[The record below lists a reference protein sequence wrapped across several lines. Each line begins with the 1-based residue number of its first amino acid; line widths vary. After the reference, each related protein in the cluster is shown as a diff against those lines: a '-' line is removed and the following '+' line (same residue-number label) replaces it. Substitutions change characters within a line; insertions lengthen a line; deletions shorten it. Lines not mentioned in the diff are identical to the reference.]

1 MKRGLLF
8 SGAGTLV
15 VAAVLGSAMVCGAAR
30 AGSAED
36 YYPVRAWGSFSGGQ
50 MNTSLLV
57 FRDLN
62 RNGVYDMGDR
72 PMSRVAVELDKPNGD
87 TIMRLTNSGGFA
99 NFRMSVK
106 QRDLEVV
113 EPGHYRFK
121 VVPPPGFSV
130 TTGNASQES
139 DYVVSPGAPGDMIAL
154 STTHPVG
161 LAADLTISGA
171 VAAGASVSLTGPD
184 GVTAAAKVGQDGRFS
199 APVAPGEWQVD
210 FSAGGLTERRKVV
223 AATAPIVLSTFSG
236 KAGPAGEPLPNQHV
250 IGFDDLMTMTGVVEI
265 PSGYGGLDWYNL
277 VAMHQRFTDGPG
289 YVNTTM
295 SGEFIAY
302 NSSGHP
308 GQVSSDKPFDFTGAY
323 FGAGW
328 DDAEGETLILKA
340 WRGDQ
345 PVYED
350 QLVLSANGPV
360 YFAADYRRITRLEI
374 RTQHYWQVAIDDFAY
389 RTGQ

>member
-8 SGAGTLV
+8 SGV
-15 VAAVLGSAMVCGAAR
+15 VAAAIGLAMGGGAAR
-30 AGSAED
+30 AGDASD
-36 YYPVRAWGSFSGGQ
+36 YYPKRVWGSFENGQ

-72 PMSRVAVELDKPNGD
+72 PMSRAAVELDKPNGS
-87 TIMRLTNSGGFA
+87 TVMRLTNAGGFA
-99 NFRMSVK
+99 NFRMSVS
-106 QRDLEVV
+106 QRDFEVV
-113 EPGHYRFK
+113 DPGHYAFR
-121 VVPPPGFSV
+121 VVPPPGYSV
-130 TTGNASQES
+130 TTGNAWQES
-139 DYVVSPGAPGDMIAL
+139 DYVVSPGSPGDMIATR
-154 STTHPVG
+154 TTHPVG

-171 VAAGASVSLTGPD
+171 AAGSRVSLTGPD
-184 GVTAAAKVGQDGRFS
+184 GVASAAKVGPDGRFS
-199 APVAPGEWQVD
+199 TPVTPGEWLVD
-210 FSAGGLTERRKVV
+210 FSAGGATGRRHVV
-223 AATAPIVLSTFSG
+223 VGAAPVVLSAFSG
-236 KAGPAGEPLPNQHV
+236 KPAEAPLPVAHV
-250 IGFDDLMTMTGVVEI
+250 VGFDDLMTSPGVFEV
-265 PSGYGGLDWYNL
+265 PSGYGGLNWYNL

-308 GQVSSDKPFDFTGAY
+308 AQVFSDKPFDFTGAY

-340 WRGDQ
+340 WRGDE
-345 PVYED
+345 PAYED
-350 QLVLSANGPV
+350 HLTLSANGLV

-374 RTQHYWQVAIDDFAY
+374 RTQHYWQAAIDDFAY
-389 RTGQ
+389 RTGP

>member
-1 MKRGLLF
+1 VKRGLLF
-8 SGAGTLV
+8 SGALV
-15 VAAVLGSAMVCGAAR
+15 TAGAIGLAMVCGAAR
-30 AGSAED
+30 AGSASD
-36 YYPVRAWGSFSGGQ
+36 YYPKRAWGSFEGGQ

-62 RNGVYDMGDR
+62 RNGVYDLGDR
-72 PMSRVAVELDKPNGD
+72 PMSRAAVELDKPNGS
-87 TIMRLTNSGGFA
+87 TIMRLTNVDGFA
-99 NFRMSVK
+99 NFRMSVI

-113 EPGHYRFK
+113 DPGHYAFR

-139 DYVVSPGAPGDMIAL
+139 DYVVSPGSPGDMIAL
-154 STTHPVG
+154 RTTHPVG
-161 LAADLTISGA
+161 LAADLTISGT
-171 VAAGASVSLTGPD
+171 VTAGSRVSLTGPD
-184 GVTAAAKVGQDGRFS
+184 GVTATAKVGPDGRFS
-199 APVAPGEWQVD
+199 AHATPGEWLVD
-210 FSAGGLTERRKVV
+210 FSADGVTQRRNVLV
-223 AATAPIVLSTFSG
+223 GAAPVELSGFSG
-236 KAGPAGEPLPNQHV
+236 KGGPAEEPLPNQHV
-250 IGFDDLMTMTGVVEI
+250 VGFDDLMTSPGVFEV
-265 PSGYGGLDWYNL
+265 PSGYGGLNWYNL
-277 VAMHQRFTDGPG
+277 VAMHQSFTAGPG
-289 YVNTTM
+289 YINTTM

-308 GQVSSDKPFDFTGAY
+308 AQVFSDKPFDFTGAF

-345 PVYED
+345 PAYED
-350 QLVLSANGPV
+350 QLVLSANGQV

-374 RTQHYWQVAIDDFAY
+374 RTKHYWQAAIDDFAY

>member
-8 SGAGTLV
+8 SLV
-15 VAAVLGSAMVCGAAR
+15 VAAAIGLAMVCGAAR
-30 AGSAED
+30 AGSAKD
-36 YYPVRAWGSFSGGQ
+36 YYPRRAWGSFNGGQ
-50 MNTSLLV
+50 MNTSVLV

-62 RNGVYDMGDR
+62 RNGVYDLGDR
-72 PMSRVAVELDKPNGD
+72 PMPHVAVELGKPNGD
-87 TIMRLTNSGGFA
+87 TVMRWTNVSGFA
-99 NFRMSVK
+99 NFRMSVI

-113 EPGHYRFK
+113 DPGHYSFR
-121 VVPPPGFSV
+121 VVPPPGWSV

-139 DYVVSPGAPGDMIAL
+139 DYVVSPGSPGDMIAMR
-154 STTHPVG
+154 TTHPVG

-171 VAAGASVSLTGPD
+171 VTAGSRISLTGPD
-184 GVTAAAKVGQDGRFS
+184 GVTAAAKVDPDGRFS
-199 APVAPGEWQVD
+199 
-210 FSAGGLTERRKVV
+210 V
-223 AATAPIVLSTFSG
+223 AATSGEWLVDVSTDGATQRRKFVVGSAPVVLSASSG
-236 KAGPAGEPLPNQHV
+236 KGAEGPLPNRHV
-250 IGFDDLMTMTGVVEI
+250 VGFDDLLTTTGVFEV

-289 YVNTTM
+289 YINTSM

-308 GQVSSDKPFDFTGAY
+308 AQVFSDKPFDFAGAY

-328 DDAEGETLILKA
+328 NDAEGETLVLKA

-350 QLVLSANGPV
+350 SVVLSASGPV
-360 YFAADYRRITRLEI
+360 YFAADYMRITRLEI
-374 RTQHYWQVAIDDFAY
+374 RTQHHWQAAIDDFAY
-389 RTGQ
+389 RTGP

>member
-8 SGAGTLV
+8 SLV
-15 VAAVLGSAMVCGAAR
+15 VAAAIGLAMVCGAAR
-30 AGSAED
+30 AGSAKD
-36 YYPVRAWGSFSGGQ
+36 YYPRRAWGSFNGGQ
-50 MNTSLLV
+50 MNTSVLV

-62 RNGVYDMGDR
+62 RNGVYDLGDR
-72 PMSRVAVELDKPNGD
+72 PMPHVAVELGKPNGN
-87 TIMRLTNSGGFA
+87 TFMRWTNVSGFA
-99 NFRMSVK
+99 NFRMSVI

-113 EPGHYRFK
+113 DPGHYSFR
-121 VVPPPGFSV
+121 VVPPPGWSV

-139 DYVVSPGAPGDMIAL
+139 DYVVSPGSPGDMIAMR
-154 STTHPVG
+154 TTHPVG

-171 VAAGASVSLTGPD
+171 VTAGSRISLTGPD
-184 GVTAAAKVGQDGRFS
+184 GATAAAKVDPDGRFS
-199 APVAPGEWQVD
+199 VPVTSGEWLVDVSTDGATQRRKFVVGSAPV
-210 FSAGGLTERRKVV
+210 
-223 AATAPIVLSTFSG
+223 VLSASSG
-236 KAGPAGEPLPNQHV
+236 KGAEEPLPNRHV
-250 IGFDDLMTMTGVVEI
+250 VGFDDLLTTSGVFEV

-289 YVNTTM
+289 YINTTM

-308 GQVSSDKPFDFTGAY
+308 AQVFSDKPFDFAGAY

-328 DDAEGETLILKA
+328 NDAEGETLVLKA

-350 QLVLSANGPV
+350 SVVLSANGPV
-360 YFAADYRRITRLEI
+360 YFAADYMRITRLEI
-374 RTQHYWQVAIDDFAY
+374 RTQHHWQAAIDDFAY
-389 RTGQ
+389 RTGP

>member
-8 SGAGTLV
+8 SGAVV
-15 VAAVLGSAMVCGAAR
+15 VAAAIGLAMVRGTAR
-30 AGSAED
+30 AGSADD
-36 YYPVRAWGSFSGGQ
+36 YYPKRAWGSFEGGQ

-62 RNGVYDMGDR
+62 RNGVYDLGDR
-72 PMSRVAVELDKPNGD
+72 PMSRVAVELDKPNGS
-87 TIMRLTNSGGFA
+87 TIMRLTNVSGFA
-99 NFRMSVK
+99 NFRMSAV

-113 EPGHYRFK
+113 DPGHYAFR

-139 DYVVSPGAPGDMIAL
+139 DYVVLPGSPGDMIAKT
-154 STTHPVG
+154 TTHPVG
-161 LAADLTISGA
+161 LAADLTISGV
-171 VAAGASVSLTGPD
+171 VAAGSRVSLTGPD
-184 GVTAAAKVGQDGRFS
+184 GVTAAAKVGPDGRFS
-199 APVAPGEWQVD
+199 QPGAPGAWLVD
-210 FSAGGLTERRKVV
+210 VSAGATTERRHVVV
-223 AATAPIVLSTFSG
+223 AGTAPAVLSAFSG
-236 KAGPAGEPLPNQHV
+236 KDGPAGEPLPIEHV
-250 IGFDDLMTMTGVVEI
+250 VGFDDLMTTPGVFEV

-277 VAMHQRFTDGPG
+277 VAMHQRFTAGPG
-289 YVNTTM
+289 YINTTM

-308 GQVSSDKPFDFTGAY
+308 AQVFSDKPFDFTGAY

-328 DDAEGETLILKA
+328 DDAEGETLVLKA
-340 WRGDQ
+340 WRGDE

-350 QLVLSANGPV
+350 QLALSANGQV

-374 RTQHYWQVAIDDFAY
+374 RTLHYWQAAIDDFAY
-389 RTGQ
+389 RTGP

>member
-8 SGAGTLV
+8 SL
-15 VAAVLGSAMVCGAAR
+15 VAAAAIGLAMFCGAAR
-30 AGSAED
+30 AGSAKD
-36 YYPVRAWGSFSGGQ
+36 YYPRRAWGSFNGGQ
-50 MNTSLLV
+50 MNTSVLV

-62 RNGVYDMGDR
+62 RNGVYDLGDR
-72 PMSRVAVELDKPNGD
+72 PMPHVAVELGKPNGN
-87 TIMRLTNSGGFA
+87 TVMRWTNVSGFA
-99 NFRMSVK
+99 NFRMSVI

-113 EPGHYRFK
+113 DPGHYSFR
-121 VVPPPGFSV
+121 VVPPPGWSV

-139 DYVVSPGAPGDMIAL
+139 DYVVSPGSPGDMIAMR
-154 STTHPVG
+154 TTHPVG

-171 VAAGASVSLTGPD
+171 VTAGSRISLTGPD
-184 GVTAAAKVGQDGRFS
+184 GATAAAKVDPDGRFS
-199 APVAPGEWQVD
+199 VPATSGEWLVD
-210 FSAGGLTERRKVV
+210 VSTDGATQRRKVV
-223 AATAPIVLSTFSG
+223 VGSAPVVLSASSG
-236 KAGPAGEPLPNQHV
+236 KGGPAEEPLPNRHV
-250 IGFDDLMTMTGVVEI
+250 VGFDDLLTTSGVFEV

-289 YVNTTM
+289 YINTTM

-308 GQVSSDKPFDFTGAY
+308 AQVFSDKPFDFAGAY

-328 DDAEGETLILKA
+328 NDAEGETLVLKA

-350 QLVLSANGPV
+350 SVVLSASGPV
-360 YFAADYRRITRLEI
+360 YFAADYMRITRLEI
-374 RTQHYWQVAIDDFAY
+374 RTQHHWQAAIDDFAY
-389 RTGQ
+389 RTGP